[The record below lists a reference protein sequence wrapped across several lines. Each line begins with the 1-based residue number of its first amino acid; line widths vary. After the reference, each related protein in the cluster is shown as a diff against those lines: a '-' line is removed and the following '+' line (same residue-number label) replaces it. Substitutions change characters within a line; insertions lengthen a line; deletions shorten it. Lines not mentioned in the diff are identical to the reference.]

1 MEKLLS
7 EFSIGLFFWQ
17 TVIFVCLIF
26 LLKKYAWKPILDSV
40 NEREEGIKNALLS
53 AEKAKEEM
61 ASLQS
66 DNEQTLKKARLE
78 RDGLLK
84 EAREIKQKLI
94 DDAKNEAS
102 VEAKKIL
109 IQAQETIKS
118 EKNAAIV
125 DLKNQVANLSVEIAE
140 KVLKEK
146 LSNDKSQMELVKEL
160 VKDVS
165 LK

>member
-1 MEKLLS
+1 MEKLIT

-17 TVIFVCLIF
+17 TIIFILLIF
-26 LLKKYAWKPILDSV
+26 LLKKFAWKPILDAV

-66 DNEQTLKKARLE
+66 DNEETLKKARSE
-78 RDGLLK
+78 RDLLLK
-84 EAREIKQKLI
+84 EAREIKQQLI
-94 DDAKNEAS
+94 DEAKNEAKN
-102 VEAKKIL
+102 EAKKI
-109 IQAQETIKS
+109 ISQAQETIQN

-125 DLKNQVANLSVEIAE
+125 DLKNQVASLSIDIAE

-146 LSNDKSQMELVKEL
+146 LSDDQSQMNLVKDLVKE
-160 VKDVS
+160 VT

>member
-1 MEKLLS
+1 MEKLIS

-17 TVIFVCLIF
+17 TIIFILLIF
-26 LLKKYAWKPILDSV
+26 LLKKYDWKPILDAV

-66 DNEQTLKKARLE
+66 DNEETLKKARSE
-78 RDGLLK
+78 RDSLLK
-84 EAREIKQKLI
+84 EAREIKQQLI
-94 DDAKNEAS
+94 DDAKNEAQS
-102 VEAKKIL
+102 EAKKI
-109 IQAQETIKS
+109 ISQAQETIQN
-118 EKNAAIV
+118 EKKAAIS
-125 DLKNQVANLSVEIAE
+125 DLKNQVATLSIDIAE

-146 LSNDKSQMELVKEL
+146 LSDDKTQMNLVKDL
-160 VKDVS
+160 VKDVT

>member
-17 TVIFVCLIF
+17 TVIFVLLIF
-26 LLKKYAWKPILDSV
+26 LLKKFAWKPILDAV
-40 NEREEGIKNALLS
+40 NEREEGIRSSLKS
-53 AEKAKEEM
+53 AEKAREEM

-66 DNEQTLKKARLE
+66 ENEDTLKKARLE

-94 DDAKNEAS
+94 EEAKNEANK
-102 VEAKKIL
+102 EAKKII
-109 IQAQETIKS
+109 IQAQETIES

-125 DLKNQVANLSVEIAE
+125 DLKNQVANLSIEIAE

-146 LSNDKSQMELVKEL
+146 LSEDKAQMNLVKEL
-160 VKDVS
+160 VKDVT

>member
-1 MEKLLS
+1 MEKLIT

-17 TVIFVCLIF
+17 TVIFVFLIL
-26 LLKKYAWKPILDSV
+26 LLKKFAWKPILDAV

-66 DNEQTLKKARLE
+66 DNEETLKKARSE
-78 RDGLLK
+78 RDSLLK
-84 EAREIKQKLI
+84 EAREIKQQLI
-94 DDAKNEAS
+94 DEAKSEAKS
-102 VEAKKIL
+102 EAKKI
-109 IQAQETIKS
+109 ISQAQETIQN

-125 DLKNQVANLSVEIAE
+125 DLKHQVAGLSIDIAE

-146 LSNDKSQMELVKEL
+146 LSDDKTQMKLVKDLVKE
-160 VKDVS
+160 VT

>member
-1 MEKLLS
+1 MEKLIS

-17 TVIFVCLIF
+17 TVIFILLIF
-26 LLKKYAWKPILDSV
+26 LLKKYAWKPILDAV

-66 DNEQTLKKARLE
+66 DNEETLKKARAE
-78 RDGLLK
+78 RDLLLK
-84 EAREIKQKLI
+84 EAREMKQQLI
-94 DDAKNEAS
+94 EEAKNEAQT
-102 VEAKKIL
+102 EAKKI
-109 IQAQETIKS
+109 ITQAQTTIQN
-118 EKNAAIV
+118 EKKAAIS
-125 DLKNQVANLSVEIAE
+125 DLKNQVAILSIDIAE

-146 LSNDKSQMELVKEL
+146 MSDDKTQMNLVKDL
-160 VKDVS
+160 VKDVT

>member
-1 MEKLLS
+1 MEKLIT

-17 TVIFVCLIF
+17 TVIFIFLIL
-26 LLKKYAWKPILDSV
+26 LLKKFAWKPILDAV

-66 DNEQTLKKARLE
+66 DNEETLKKARSE
-78 RDGLLK
+78 RDLLLK
-84 EAREIKQKLI
+84 EAREIKQQLI
-94 DDAKNEAS
+94 DEAKSEAKNEA
-102 VEAKKIL
+102 KKI
-109 IQAQETIKS
+109 ISQAQETIQN

-125 DLKNQVANLSVEIAE
+125 DLKNQVAGLSIDIAE

-146 LSNDKSQMELVKEL
+146 LSDDKAQMQLVKDL
-160 VKDVS
+160 VKDVT

>member
-1 MEKLLS
+1 MEKLIS

-17 TVIFVCLIF
+17 TIIFILLIF
-26 LLKKYAWKPILDSV
+26 LLKKYAWKPILDAV

-66 DNEQTLKKARLE
+66 DNEETLKKARAE
-78 RDGLLK
+78 RDTLLK
-84 EAREIKQKLI
+84 EAREIKQQLI
-94 DDAKNEAS
+94 DDAKNEAQS
-102 VEAKKIL
+102 EAKKI
-109 IQAQETIKS
+109 ISQAQETIQN
-118 EKNAAIV
+118 EKKAAIS
-125 DLKNQVANLSVEIAE
+125 DLKNQVATLSIDIAE

-146 LSNDKSQMELVKEL
+146 LSDDKTQMNLVKDL
-160 VKDVS
+160 VKDVT

>member
-1 MEKLLS
+1 MEKLIT

-17 TVIFVCLIF
+17 TIIFILLIF
-26 LLKKYAWKPILDSV
+26 LLKKFAWKPILDAV

-66 DNEQTLKKARLE
+66 DNEETLKKARSE
-78 RDGLLK
+78 RDSLLK
-84 EAREIKQKLI
+84 EAREIKQQLI
-94 DDAKNEAS
+94 DEAKNEAKN
-102 VEAKKIL
+102 EAKKI
-109 IQAQETIKS
+109 ISQAQETIQN

-125 DLKNQVANLSVEIAE
+125 DLKNQVASLSIDIAE

-146 LSNDKSQMELVKEL
+146 LFINSYRK
-160 VKDVS
+160 
-165 LK
+165 

>member
-1 MEKLLS
+1 MEKLIS

-17 TVIFVCLIF
+17 TVIFILLIF
-26 LLKKYAWKPILDSV
+26 LLKKYAWKPILDAV

-66 DNEQTLKKARLE
+66 DNEETLKKARAE
-78 RDGLLK
+78 RDLLLK
-84 EAREIKQKLI
+84 EAREMKQQLI
-94 DDAKNEAS
+94 DEAKNEAQT
-102 VEAKKIL
+102 EAKKI
-109 IQAQETIKS
+109 IAQAQTTIQN
-118 EKNAAIV
+118 EKKAAIS
-125 DLKNQVANLSVEIAE
+125 DLKNQVAILSIDIAE

-146 LSNDKSQMELVKEL
+146 MSDDKTQMNLVKDL
-160 VKDVS
+160 VKDVT

>member
-1 MEKLLS
+1 MEKLIS

-17 TVIFVCLIF
+17 TIIFILLIF
-26 LLKKYAWKPILDSV
+26 LLKKYAWKPILDAV

-66 DNEQTLKKARLE
+66 DNEATLKKARAE
-78 RDGLLK
+78 RDSLLK
-84 EAREIKQKLI
+84 EAREIKQQLI
-94 DDAKNEAS
+94 DDAKNEAQS
-102 VEAKKIL
+102 EAKKI
-109 IQAQETIKS
+109 ISQAQETIQN
-118 EKNAAIV
+118 EKKAAIS
-125 DLKNQVANLSVEIAE
+125 DLKNQVASLSIDIAE

-146 LSNDKSQMELVKEL
+146 LSDDKTQMNLVKDL
-160 VKDVS
+160 VKDVT

>member
-1 MEKLLS
+1 MEKLIT

-17 TVIFVCLIF
+17 TIIFILLIF
-26 LLKKYAWKPILDSV
+26 LLKKFAWKPILDAV

-66 DNEQTLKKARLE
+66 DNEETLKKARSE
-78 RDGLLK
+78 RDSLLK
-84 EAREIKQKLI
+84 EAREIKQQLI
-94 DDAKNEAS
+94 DEAKTEAKNEA
-102 VEAKKIL
+102 KKI
-109 IQAQETIKS
+109 ISQAQETIQN
-118 EKNAAIV
+118 EKNTAIV
-125 DLKNQVANLSVEIAE
+125 DLKNQVASLSIDIAE

-146 LSNDKSQMELVKEL
+146 LSNDQSQMNLVKDLVKE
-160 VKDVS
+160 VT

>member
-1 MEKLLS
+1 MEKLLT

-17 TVIFVCLIF
+17 TVIFVLLIF
-26 LLKKYAWKPILDSV
+26 LLKKFAWKPILDAV
-40 NEREEGIKNALLS
+40 NEREEGIRSALKS
-53 AEKAKEEM
+53 AEKAREEM

-66 DNEQTLKKARLE
+66 DNEETLKKARLE

-94 DDAKNEAS
+94 EEAKNEANN
-102 VEAKKIL
+102 EAKKII
-109 IQAQETIKS
+109 IQAQETIES

-125 DLKNQVANLSVEIAE
+125 DLKNQVANLSIEIAE

-146 LSNDKSQMELVKEL
+146 LSEDKAQMNLVKEL
-160 VKDVS
+160 VKDVT

>member
-40 NEREEGIKNALLS
+40 NELEEGIKNALLS

-102 VEAKKIL
+102 AEAKKIL

>member
-1 MEKLLS
+1 MEKLIT

-17 TVIFVCLIF
+17 TIIFILLIF
-26 LLKKYAWKPILDSV
+26 LLKKFAWKPILDAV

-53 AEKAKEEM
+53 AEKAREEM

-66 DNEQTLKKARLE
+66 DNEETLKKARSE
-78 RDGLLK
+78 RDSLLK
-84 EAREIKQKLI
+84 EAREIKQQLI
-94 DDAKNEAS
+94 DEAKNEAKN
-102 VEAKKIL
+102 EAKKI
-109 IQAQETIKS
+109 ISQAQETIQN

-125 DLKNQVANLSVEIAE
+125 DLKNQVAILSIDIAE

-146 LSNDKSQMELVKEL
+146 LSDDQSQMNLVKDLVKE
-160 VKDVS
+160 VT

>member
-1 MEKLLS
+1 MEKLLT

-17 TVIFVCLIF
+17 TVIFVLLIL
-26 LLKKYAWKPILDSV
+26 LLKKFAWKPILDAV

-66 DNEQTLKKARLE
+66 DNEEILKKARSE
-78 RDGLLK
+78 RDSLLK
-84 EAREIKQKLI
+84 EAREIKQQLI
-94 DDAKNEAS
+94 DEAKNEAKN
-102 VEAKKIL
+102 EAKKI
-109 IQAQETIKS
+109 ISQAQETIQN
-118 EKNAAIV
+118 EKNSAIV
-125 DLKNQVANLSVEIAE
+125 DLKNQVAGLSIDIAE

-146 LSNDKSQMELVKEL
+146 LSNDKAQMQL
-160 VKDVS
+160 VKDLVKNVT

>member
-1 MEKLLS
+1 MEKLIT

-17 TVIFVCLIF
+17 TIIFILLII
-26 LLKKYAWKPILDSV
+26 LLKKFAWKPILDAV

-66 DNEQTLKKARLE
+66 DNEQTLKKARSE
-78 RDGLLK
+78 RDLLLK
-84 EAREIKQKLI
+84 EAREIKQQII
-94 DDAKNEAS
+94 DEAKNEAKS
-102 VEAKKIL
+102 EAKKI
-109 IQAQETIKS
+109 ISQAQETIQN

-125 DLKNQVANLSVEIAE
+125 DLKNQVAGLSIDIAE

-146 LSNDKSQMELVKEL
+146 LSDDKTQMKLVKDLVKE
-160 VKDVS
+160 VT

>member
-1 MEKLLS
+1 MEKLIT

-17 TVIFVCLIF
+17 TVIFVFLIL
-26 LLKKYAWKPILDSV
+26 LLKKFAWKPILDAV

-66 DNEQTLKKARLE
+66 DNEQTLKKARSE
-78 RDGLLK
+78 RDLLLK
-84 EAREIKQKLI
+84 EAREIKQQII
-94 DDAKNEAS
+94 DEAKNEAKS
-102 VEAKKIL
+102 EAKKI
-109 IQAQETIKS
+109 ISQAQETIQN
-118 EKNAAIV
+118 EKNAAIA
-125 DLKNQVANLSVEIAE
+125 DLKNQVAGLSIDIAE

-146 LSNDKSQMELVKEL
+146 LSDDKTQMKLVKDLVKE
-160 VKDVS
+160 VT